1 MFSKI
6 CILYV
11 IYIYTY
17 VCKIFSTMLDKDMKR
32 NIKKRKDEEVG

>member
-1 MFSKI
+1 MYI
-6 CILYV
+6 IHD

-17 VCKIFSTMLDKDMKR
+17 VCKIFYTMLDKDMKR